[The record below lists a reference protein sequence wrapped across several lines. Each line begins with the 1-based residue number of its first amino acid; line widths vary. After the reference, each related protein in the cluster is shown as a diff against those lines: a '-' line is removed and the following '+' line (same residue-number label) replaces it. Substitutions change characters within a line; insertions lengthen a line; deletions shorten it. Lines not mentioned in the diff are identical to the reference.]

1 MSPRLVQGAVCP
13 GSAAVFSI
21 LETLLEVGE
30 GVIFPE
36 GSLVVL
42 VGAPGAGKSTL
53 AAALVAAGV
62 VAAEDVLSTD
72 VYREQLSGDALD
84 LTQDRKVWNQVRE
97 QLDERMAAGRTT
109 VIDATNIIAR
119 RRARHIRIAR
129 EHGRPVVAVRFAVD
143 AAELIRRNETRT
155 RVVRPN
161 VVVTLAVGMEEAS
174 AEVLAAED
182 IDLVLDADEVRRR
195 LDLS

>member
-1 MSPRLVQGAVCP
+1 
-13 GSAAVFSI
+13 

-36 GSLVVL
+36 GSLVLL

-53 AAALVAAGV
+53 AAALVAAGE
-62 VAAEDVLSTD
+62 VAAEDVLCTD

-84 LTQDRKVWNQVRE
+84 LTQDRKVWTQVRE
-97 QLDERMAAGRTT
+97 QLDERMAAGRAT

-119 RRARHIRIAR
+119 RRARPIRIAR

-161 VVVTLAVGMEEAS
+161 VVVTFAVDMEEEGSVEA
-174 AEVLAAED
+174 LAAED
-182 IDLVLDADEVRRR
+182 IDVVLDGEAVWLR
-195 LDLS
+195 LSPTEQAGRS